1 MEALFITREDIT
13 RLTAMGGSVDVD
25 KYIQFVKIAQDLHI
39 KKFLGE
45 RLFDKFQDL
54 ISTGDIDNPNYSQ
67 YKWLLDVHIKYMT
80 IHWSMVEFLP
90 FASYTIG
97 NKGVYKHTSDTGEVV
112 SLDEVNGLI
121 DKERD
126 IAQSYTTRFIAHI
139 VTSGNAYP
147 EYYTNT
153 NGDMYPT
160 TKNNFN
166 GWHL

>member
-1 MEALFITREDIT
+1 MEALFISREDIT
-13 RLTAMGGSVDVD
+13 RLTAMGGNVDVD
-25 KYIQFVKIAQDLHI
+25 KYVQFVKIAQDLHI
-39 KKFLGE
+39 KKFLGQ

-54 ISTGDIDNPNYSQ
+54 IETGDIDTPQWAS
-67 YKWLLDVHIKYMT
+67 YKMLMDTFIKYMT

-97 NKGVYKHTSDTGEVV
+97 NKGVYKHTSETGEVV
-112 SLDEVNGLI
+112 NKEEMDALI

-126 IAQSYTTRFIAHI
+126 IAQSYTGRFIAFI
-139 VTSGNAYP
+139 VTAGNAYP